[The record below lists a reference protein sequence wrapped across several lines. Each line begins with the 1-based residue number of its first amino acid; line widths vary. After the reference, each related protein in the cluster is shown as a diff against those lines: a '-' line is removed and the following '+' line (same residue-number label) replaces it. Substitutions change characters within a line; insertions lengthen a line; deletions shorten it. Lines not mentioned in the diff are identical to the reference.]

1 MSLKQRILDDIKVTM
16 KAQQPQRLGVLRMLK
31 AKILEAEVAQREK
44 KGLDYQLEDAETL
57 RVVGQY
63 AKQRRESIDS
73 YRSGGRAELAAQEEA
88 ELKIVEEYL
97 PQAASDDQVRAAV
110 QAAIAELGATSKKEM
125 GAVMKAA
132 LTKLQ
137 GAADGKLVNK
147 IVMELLP

>member
-16 KAQQPQRLGVLRMLK
+16 KAQQAQRLGVLRMLK

>member
-97 PQAASDDQVRAAV
+97 PQAASDDQVRIAV

>member
-1 MSLKQRILDDIKVTM
+1 MSLKQRILDDIKIAM
-16 KAQQPQRLGVLRMLK
+16 KSQQPQRLGVLRMLK

-73 YRSGGRAELAAQEEA
+73 YRSGGRTELAAQEEA

-97 PQAASDDQVRAAV
+97 PQAASDDQVRVAV

-132 LTKLQ
+132 LSKLQ

>member
-1 MSLKQRILDDIKVTM
+1 MSLKQRILDDIKIAM

-44 KGLDYQLEDAETL
+44 KGLEYQLEDAETL

-97 PQAASDDQVRAAV
+97 PQAASDDQVRVAV

>member
-31 AKILEAEVAQREK
+31 AKILEAEVAQREN

-73 YRSGGRAELAAQEEA
+73 YRSGGRTELAAQEEA

-97 PQAASDDQVRAAV
+97 PQAASDDQVRVAV

>member
-1 MSLKQRILDDIKVTM
+1 MSLKQRILDDIKIAM

-132 LTKLQ
+132 LSKLQ
-137 GAADGKLVNK
+137 GAADGKVVNK

>member
-1 MSLKQRILDDIKVTM
+1 MSLKQRILDDIKIAM
-16 KAQQPQRLGVLRMLK
+16 KTQQPQRLGVLRMLK

-44 KGLDYQLEDAETL
+44 KGLEYQLEDPETL

-73 YRSGGRAELAAQEEA
+73 YRSGGRVELAAQEEA

-110 QAAIAELGATSKKEM
+110 QAAIAELGATSRKEM
-125 GAVMKAA
+125 GAVMRTA
-132 LTKLQ
+132 LSKLQ
-137 GAADGKLVNK
+137 GAADGKVVNK